1 MSSPREPQEA
11 SLAASAP
18 QARTSARTALKKA
31 AVAAAEADAT
41 PATGVGWKKA
51 KAASSAASASPNESS
66 DTRGDSH
73 GDAAAAPAATLCRRP
88 TTPTC
93 GSIVGFKE
101 EGGTDYYKVKWRPYY
116 DDDDSVASA
125 FASCRLVLS
134 SPARS
139 ARLPSSFSCGL
150 SLAQAAREAC
160 RKGTAKHRAVGA
172 RPRERLCHE
181 PICWALL
188 PYGRGRLSAWPLR
201 RLCCGALF
209 VFGTVSC
216 GGGGSLRI
224 DIF

>member
-1 MSSPREPQEA
+1 MATRRQRPPRH
-11 SLAASAP
+11 SA
-18 QARTSARTALKKA
+18 SARTR
-31 AVAAAEADAT
+31 
-41 PATGVGWKKA
+41 PPSCHFS
-51 KAASSAASASPNESS
+51 AASS
-66 DTRGDSH
+66 
-73 GDAAAAPAATLCRRP
+73 CRRP

-209 VFGTVSC
+209 VFGTVVSR
-216 GGGGSLRI
+216 GRTLRGSALTGTLEHLQGELS
-224 DIF
+224 FLC